1 MRQSRLGLQRSEQT
15 AEPTPPTCSE
25 VAIAFGRSVLC
36 CEKGLGMDLAETMPK
51 VKNMTLWVA
60 NLTGLDWSARFLL
73 PVAFAIFYFVTV
85 PEAGDSSCSPSYIPG
100 ADHPPIGCV
109 GSKWQ

>member
-1 MRQSRLGLQRSEQT
+1 
-15 AEPTPPTCSE
+15 
-25 VAIAFGRSVLC
+25 
-36 CEKGLGMDLAETMPK
+36 MDLAETVPK

-85 PEAGDSSCSPSYIPG
+85 PGDRTGGGSSCSPSYIPG
-100 ADHPPIGCV
+100 ADDPPIGCV